1 MRSRMKQGSARGGRA
16 LSRRRILA
24 AAAAV
29 MIVKPS
35 AVYSAAAT
43 ARVRLGVVGC
53 GGRGQWIADLFRKH
67 GGYEIT
73 AVADYFARTAQR
85 AGEAL
90 GVAENRRFSGLAG
103 YKRLLDSG
111 VDAVALETPP
121 CFFPEHAQAAV
132 AAGCHVYMAKPVA
145 CDVPGALS
153 VRRWGQAASQKKL
166 CFLVDFQIP
175 TDPLWQEAV
184 KRVRDGALGR
194 IAMISSYYT
203 DESFPDPPRGDT
215 IEGRLHSLIWCND
228 NDIGGGYFVNAG
240 IHAIQAA
247 LWVAGGATPV
257 AAVGM
262 SRRGRRDPH
271 GDSDDVFSISYEFAD
286 GLILN
291 HRGEHIQNM
300 HGFSAGLHAWGQ
312 GAYMEGNYEGRT
324 WLRGGPKGFAGGEVR
339 GLYGAGAQRNIAE
352 FHRCISEGVF
362 DNRTVADGVDSTLA
376 CILGRDAAAARSR
389 LTWDEMIKANRRI
402 EVDLRGLAQ

>member
-1 MRSRMKQGSARGGRA
+1 MNGHGTADGRRHQTGV
-16 LSRRRILA
+16 SRRSVLA
-24 AAAAV
+24 AATIA
-29 MIVKPS
+29 IVKPS
-35 AVYSAAAT
+35 AARSAAAA
-43 ARVRLGVVGC
+43 ARIRLGVIGC
-53 GGRGQWIADLFRKH
+53 GGRGHWIADLFRKH
-67 GGYEIT
+67 GGYELA
-73 AVADYFARTAQR
+73 AVADYFEKTAQR
-85 AGEAL
+85 VGEAL
-90 GVAENRRFSGLAG
+90 GVPANRRFSGLAG
-103 YKRLLDSG
+103 YRRLLDAG

-121 CFFPEHAQAAV
+121 CFFPRHAQAAV

-153 VRRWGQAASQKKL
+153 IRESGALATLKKR

-184 KRVRDGALGR
+184 KRVHEGALGR
-194 IAMISSYYT
+194 IAMIGSYYT
-203 DESFPDPPRGDT
+203 DESFPDPPRSDT

-228 NDIGGGYFVNAG
+228 IDIGGGYFVNAG

-247 LWVAGGATPV
+247 MWVAGGATPV

-286 GLILN
+286 GLLLN

-300 HGFSAGLHAWGQ
+300 HGFTAGLQAWGQ
-312 GAYMEGNYEGRT
+312 GAYMEGNYDGKT

-352 FHRCISEGVF
+352 FHRAITDGDF
-362 DNRTVADGVDSTLA
+362 TNRTVADGVNSTLA
-376 CILGRDAAAARSR
+376 CILGRDAARAKSR
-389 LTWDEMIKANRRI
+389 LTWDEMLRANRAI
-402 EVDLRGLAQ
+402 EVNLRGLAE